1 MLIESARSLTDRH
14 LLFVANGFYVLAAGL
29 ALPSAPGFLYF
40 GWAALRIRML
50 SPPPAA
56 AGTSPSPAV
65 RMIEAGANVFGAFF
79 RFIGT
84 AGEWVFTALAIAF
97 FLALLAALILFL
109 TGRGLHADATWARIL
124 AGLFSAGFLLAS
136 LGAMLALRRGWMPLI
151 ALAAAGPVYTIWTLV
166 RPIR

>member
-29 ALPSAPGFLYF
+29 AIPSAPGFLYF
-40 GWAALRIRML
+40 GWAALRLRML

-56 AGTSPSPAV
+56 AVTSPNPAI

-79 RFIGT
+79 RLIGA
-84 AGEWVFTALAIAF
+84 AGEWVATALAIAF
-97 FLALLAALILFL
+97 FLAMLAALILFL
-109 TGRGLHADATWARIL
+109 TGRGLRADATWARIL
-124 AGLFSAGFLLAS
+124 AGFLLAS
-136 LGAMLALRRGWMPLI
+136 VGGMLALRRGLMPLT
-151 ALAAAGPVYTIWTLV
+151 ALAAAGSVYTIWTLL